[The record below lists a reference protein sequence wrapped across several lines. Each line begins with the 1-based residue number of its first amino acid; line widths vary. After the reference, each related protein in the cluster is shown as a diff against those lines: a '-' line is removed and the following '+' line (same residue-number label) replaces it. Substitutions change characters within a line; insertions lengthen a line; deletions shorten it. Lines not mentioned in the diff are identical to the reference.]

1 MNIVPSENPIPAQ
14 EVAITSLEEFLQRI
28 QNIIIKGGYEFLI
41 QRRDLEKL
49 FALHLTQAIGN
60 SQNFLTSGLIQ
71 LREELILCG
80 KTTKNSKENL
90 RKGLERFFQV
100 FTEYQLNLS
109 KGLTTLASQIQLTKG
124 IGDSHSQNITSTY
137 LKISNTNTKISYN
150 VSQINKEVEDIK
162 THLKTTEHTYPYQGI
177 RDAINTAERRIHQ
190 ISENVKEEI
199 LMSFDKNTKLME
211 DACSAIEEKLM
222 EDACSAKTYERVW

>member
-150 VSQINKEVEDIK
+150 VS
-162 THLKTTEHTYPYQGI
+162 
-177 RDAINTAERRIHQ
+177 
-190 ISENVKEEI
+190 
-199 LMSFDKNTKLME
+199 
-211 DACSAIEEKLM
+211 
-222 EDACSAKTYERVW
+222 